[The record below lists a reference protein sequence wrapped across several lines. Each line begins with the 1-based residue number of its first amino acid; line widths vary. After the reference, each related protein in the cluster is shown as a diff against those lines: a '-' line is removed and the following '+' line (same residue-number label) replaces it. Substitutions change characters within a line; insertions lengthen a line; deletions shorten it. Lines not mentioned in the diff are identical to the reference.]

1 MLLKREEKV
10 AGRGTGRAFAMAF
23 SGGSKR
29 EAEKGLLTIYFINSA
44 GCMKCILLSISAD
57 GTK

>member
-1 MLLKREEKV
+1 M